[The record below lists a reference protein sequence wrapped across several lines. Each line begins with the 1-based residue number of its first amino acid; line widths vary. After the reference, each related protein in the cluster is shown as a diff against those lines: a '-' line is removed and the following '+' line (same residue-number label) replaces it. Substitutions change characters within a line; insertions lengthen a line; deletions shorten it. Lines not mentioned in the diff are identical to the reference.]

1 MITIFM
7 VMIMNIKEE
16 LQKAIDTGIPI
27 SVIAKKIYKDPS
39 TLNKWLHGTR
49 NVSMDVESAVYE
61 VLLDIKHQWENILP
75 QSNE

>member
-1 MITIFM
+1 M
-7 VMIMNIKEE
+7 VKMMNIKNE
-16 LQKAIDTGIPI
+16 LQKAINTGIPI
-27 SVIAKKIYKDPS
+27 SIIAKRIDKDPS

-49 NVSMDVESAVYE
+49 NVSTNVEFAVYE